1 MHGYTAFLS
10 DRILRQIVLH
20 VSRRRSST
28 FHDPRR
34 ATMVA
39 VSALTRC
46 GFWPQES
53 PFARVLPFRSF
64 RRQTAHI
71 AAHHNSQGC
80 HILRRSLPGGACVTT
95 RTFAPSA
102 AGVVYRSAG
111 LGRQDRKST
120 RLNSSHSQISYAV
133 FCLKK
138 KKHSV
143 AS

>member
-10 DRILRQIVLH
+10 NRILRQIVHH

-95 RTFAPSA
+95 RTFAP
-102 AGVVYRSAG
+102 
-111 LGRQDRKST
+111 DRKST
-120 RLNSSHSQISYAV
+120 RLNSSHRTISYAV

-138 KKHSV
+138 KKTTNIYTNTCTSL
-143 AS
+143 